1 MGKYV
6 LLITVA
12 TLGLWGFSMAQL
24 QSEQQAAEEK
34 ADHQRTVLARR
45 VAHTGLNVIRSKA
58 SAASEDNTCP
68 ADIADAVPKIEGTD
82 QSGNYEDGE
91 YEAQIEPVPSI
102 DHTLRATSKGT
113 YDDQTVEVEKL
124 LEVKV
129 FPTGFLYSESG
140 ESGEMAQYNP
150 SSSDGGFETHPQ
162 IDAMG
167 PLEAD
172 LDGDGRDEI
181 PYVRQGSAKIEMTDS
196 ETKELEDT
204 QTLVNA
210 NNNDAKKPA
219 TNETR
224 LGVGSW
230 GEGDPSVF
238 YANENNDAIY
248 KVSWDPNG
256 GGNNNQN
263 DPEKIA
269 DLDNSRNGVKA
280 VVGVANINGDGDKE
294 LIYADGSQELRYMDE
309 PNDGDDDRGDH
320 EQGSAFPKIPGGSVG
335 SNQGIGAGTLVDP
348 DGDGVSSVVFANS
361 DNNITIANDDGED
374 RTIQVDNAENLDNPT
389 GAEEVSPTVTDMD
402 GDGSLEVLYVVNG
415 REDVQYVDYNPDNP
429 ESPSVE
435 TLNDVSVNQGPGLQ
449 STNTASHC
457 DDGGS

>member
-12 TLGLWGFSMAQL
+12 ALSLWGFSMAQL

-45 VAHTGLNVIRSKA
+45 VAHTGLNVIRSRA
-58 SAASEDNTCP
+58 SAASEENTSEDNMCP
-68 ADIADAVPKIEGTD
+68 ADIANAVPTKIKGTD

-113 YDDQTVEVEKL
+113 YDGQTVEVEKL

-129 FPTGFLYSESG
+129 LPRGFLYSDAEGS
-140 ESGEMAQYNP
+140 EKMTQYP
-150 SSSDGGFETHPQ
+150 SSSDGGFNTGSQ
-162 IDAMG
+162 IGAMG

-181 PYVRQGSAKIEMTDS
+181 PYVPQNSAKIKMIDS
-196 ETKELEDT
+196 ESEA

-210 NNNDAKKPA
+210 NNNDDKKPA
-219 TNETR
+219 TSETR

-230 GEGDPSVF
+230 GGEDPSVF
-238 YANENNDAIY
+238 YANEDNDAIY
-248 KVSWDPNG
+248 EVSWDPNG
-256 GGNNNQN
+256 EGNNNQN
-263 DPEKIA
+263 APEKIA
-269 DLDNSRNGVKA
+269 DLDNSQNGARA

-294 LIYADGSQELRYMDE
+294 LIYVDGSEELRYMDE
-309 PNDGDDDRGDH
+309 PGDDDKVD
-320 EQGSAFPKIPGGSVG
+320 PKLITTNESPGLDQDGV
-335 SNQGIGAGTLVDP
+335 GAGTLVDP

-374 RTIQVDNAENLDNPT
+374 RTIKVDNADGGNGP
-389 GAEEVSPTVTDMD
+389 GAEEVSPTVADMD
-402 GDGSLEVLYVVNG
+402 GDGSLEVLYVVEG
-415 REDVQYVDYNPDNP
+415 GEDVQYVDYNPDEP
-429 ESPSVE
+429 GSPSVE
-435 TLNDVSVNQGPGLQ
+435 TLDEVSVNQGPGLQ
-449 STNTASHC
+449 STSPC
-457 DDGGS
+457 DDG

>member
-24 QSEQQAAEEK
+24 QSEQQAAEEE

-45 VAHTGLNVIRSKA
+45 VAHTGLNVIRSRA

-113 YDDQTVEVEKL
+113 YDGQTVEVEKL
-124 LEVKV
+124 LEVDV
-129 FPTGFLYSESG
+129 LTGGFLYSESG
-140 ESGEMAQYNP
+140 GSGKMAQYP
-150 SSSDGGFETHPQ
+150 SSSDGGFKTDPQ
-162 IDAMG
+162 IGAMG

-181 PYVRQGSAKIEMTDS
+181 PYVRKSNAKIEMIDS
-196 ETKELEDT
+196 EEQA

-219 TNETR
+219 TSKTR
-224 LGVGSW
+224 LGVGAW
-230 GEGDPSVF
+230 GGGDPSVF
-238 YANENNDAIY
+238 YANEDNDAIY
-248 KVSWDPNG
+248 EVSWDPNG

-263 DPEKIA
+263 DPEKIV
-269 DLDNSRNGVKA
+269 DLDNSRNGAQA

-348 DGDGVSSVVFANS
+348 DGDGVSSVVFVNTS
-361 DNNITIANDDGED
+361 NNITITNDDGTN
-374 RTIQVDNAENLDNPT
+374 RTIKVDNVDDGNGP
-389 GAEEVSPTVTDMD
+389 GAEKVPPTVTDMD

>member
-58 SAASEDNTCP
+58 SAASEDNTSP

-91 YEAQIEPVPSI
+91 YEAWIEPVPSI
-102 DHTLRATSKGT
+102 DHTLRAISEGT
-113 YDDQTVEVEKL
+113 YNGQTVEVEKL
-124 LEVKV
+124 LEVDV
-129 FPTGFLYSESG
+129 LTGGFLYSDAEGS
-140 ESGEMAQYNP
+140 EKMTQYP

-162 IDAMG
+162 IRAMG

-172 LDGDGRDEI
+172 FDGDGRDEI

-219 TNETR
+219 TSETR

-280 VVGVANINGDGDKE
+280 VVGVANINGNGDKE
-294 LIYADGSQELRYMDE
+294 LIYADGSEELRYMDE
-309 PNDGDDDRGDH
+309 PGDGDEVD
-320 EQGSAFPKIPGGSVG
+320 PKLITTNESPGLDED
-335 SNQGIGAGTLVDP
+335 GIGAGTLVDP
-348 DGDGVSSVVFANS
+348 DGNGVSSVVFANS

-415 REDVQYVDYNPDNP
+415 AGREDVQYVDYNPDDRG
-429 ESPSVE
+429 SPSVG
-435 TLNDVSVNQGPGLQ
+435 TLSDVSVNQGPGLQ
-449 STNTASHC
+449 STDTASPC